1 MRRLPLVTTIVAC
14 LLAVGALPAPQ
25 ARADDYYPDASFEI
39 VSAQATPA
47 TVTVTGRETKPV
59 TITVTT
65 KTVEGEQDRSGTV
78 MALTA
83 EAFQYPHAADASV
96 TLLLVGQKSG
106 TKLWKGVVNV
116 GGPSRLLRFGGAY
129 NCEFG
134 CNLYPTPIAGPSIQ
148 VLATDSPALTV
159 TKPALT
165 DLNSPTFT
173 VSGRVLTTSGRSY
186 GRPLPVRVTY
196 GRECNNSDAGVVVST
211 TPAGHFRATL
221 KNRLTDVQLGA
232 PVTQQQCV
240 KVLADARDIRKRPIF
255 LAHAETTVP
264 WTANLPV
271 QYPRTVKRGAK
282 ALVTSGAPLP
292 SGTSIT
298 LERLHG
304 RTAWRAVSYS
314 NVRPSNRISSYVKG
328 DALGRYAYRIR
339 NDDGRAVSK
348 PFVVETI
355 G

>member
-1 MRRLPLVTTIVAC
+1 MRRLPLITT
-14 LLAVGALPAPQ
+14 LAVSLVAAGALPAPQ

-39 VSAQATPA
+39 VSAQATPS

-65 KTVEGEQDRSGTV
+65 KTVEGEQDRSSTV

-83 EAFQYPHAADASV
+83 EAFQYPRPADPSV
-96 TLLLVGQKSG
+96 TLLLVGQKGG
-106 TKLWKGVVNV
+106 TKQWRGVANI
-116 GGPSRLLRFGGAY
+116 GGPSRLLRFNGAY

-159 TKPALT
+159 AKSALT
-165 DLNSPTFT
+165 DLSSLTYA

-186 GRPLPVRVTY
+186 GRPIPVRVTY

-211 TPAGHFRATL
+211 TAAGHFRATL

-240 KVLADARDIRKRPIF
+240 KVLADARDIRKRPTF
-255 LAHAETTVP
+255 LAYAETTVP
-264 WTANLPV
+264 WTATLPV

-282 ALVTSGAPLP
+282 ALVTSTAPLS
-292 SGTSIT
+292 SGTMIT
-298 LERLHG
+298 LQRLHG
-304 RTAWRAVSYS
+304 RTAWRPVSYS
-314 NVRPSNRISSYVKG
+314 NVRPSSRISSYVKG
-328 DALGRYAYRIR
+328 DTLGRHTYRIR

-348 PFVVETI
+348 PFVVSTVR
-355 G
+355 